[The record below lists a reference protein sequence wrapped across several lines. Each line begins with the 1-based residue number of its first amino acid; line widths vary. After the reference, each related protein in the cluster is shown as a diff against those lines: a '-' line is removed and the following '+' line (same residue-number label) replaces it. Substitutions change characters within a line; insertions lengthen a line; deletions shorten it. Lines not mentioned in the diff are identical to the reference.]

1 MGRARRS
8 RHALTGVVLTPSD
21 PTDVPPA
28 PPTRFAAQGFA
39 RYLRGLFQQQ
49 FAAVYLGPARL
60 ASTAAPVGPILFVAN
75 HTNWWDGFLAY
86 LVGARLGLHFHI
98 LMEAVNL
105 DRYWMFKFIG
115 ALPMRRNSAPAA
127 YADLAA
133 AGRHLRRPLTGLWVF
148 PQGRRSSP
156 DAPIRETERGAAHL
170 ALALGHPVTIWPVA
184 FRYRYLGEQLPEA
197 FAWLG
202 EPWVVGGAATSG
214 AVGGSAMKRSR
225 CALALEIE
233 RRLQTTVDQLDQR
246 LALESVGEFDILIPG
261 RLSINKRLDRVR
273 HALGLLRGPFE
284 RRNG

>member
-1 MGRARRS
+1 M
-8 RHALTGVVLTPSD
+8 
-21 PTDVPPA
+21 PPA
-28 PPTRFAAQGFA
+28 PPGRFAAQGFA

-49 FAAVYLGPARL
+49 FTAVHLGPVRPAV
-60 ASTAAPVGPILFVAN
+60 TAVPAGPILFVVN

-115 ALPMRRNSAPAA
+115 ALPMRRDSAPAA
-127 YADLAA
+127 YADLAV

-148 PQGRRSSP
+148 PQGTRSSP
-156 DAPIRETERGAAHL
+156 DAPIRETERGAAHV
-170 ALALGHPVTIWPVA
+170 ALALGQPVTIWPVA

-202 EPWVVGGAATSG
+202 ESWVVGDAAASG
-214 AVGGSAMKRSR
+214 EADSSTMKRAR
-225 CALALEIE
+225 RELALEIE
-233 RRLQTTVDQLDQR
+233 RRLQATVDQLDQR
-246 LALESVGEFDILIPG
+246 LALETVQEFDILIPG

>member
-1 MGRARRS
+1 
-8 RHALTGVVLTPSD
+8 
-21 PTDVPPA
+21 VPPA

-49 FAAVYLGPARL
+49 FAAAHLGPARL
-60 ASTAAPVGPILFVAN
+60 AASAAPVGPLLFVAN
-75 HTNWWDGFLAY
+75 HSNWWDGFLAY

-115 ALPMRRNSAPAA
+115 ALPMRRDSAPAA
-127 YADLAA
+127 YEDLTR

-148 PQGRRSSP
+148 PQGTRSSP

-170 ALALGHPVTIWPVA
+170 ALALGQPVTIWPVA

-202 EPWVVGGAATSG
+202 EPWVVGDAARSSEVDHST
-214 AVGGSAMKRSR
+214 MKRAR
-225 CALALEIE
+225 RELALEIE

-273 HALGLLRGPFE
+273 HALGFLRGPFE